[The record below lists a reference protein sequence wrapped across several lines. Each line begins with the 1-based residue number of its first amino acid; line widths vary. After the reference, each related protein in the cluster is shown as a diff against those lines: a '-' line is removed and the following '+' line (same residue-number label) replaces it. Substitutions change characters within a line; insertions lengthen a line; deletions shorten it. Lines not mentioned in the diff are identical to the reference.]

1 MHKYETKVIWSE
13 GRFGEL
19 SANET
24 EMKCSP
30 PINFRGYSK
39 TMTPEHAFVA
49 SAEICIL
56 MTFLT
61 MAEKNGVGL
70 VSYESE
76 TEGMLEKMEKGYEFT
91 KIIIR
96 PKVRVKV
103 EEDINKA
110 KEAMVRA
117 KKYALVLNSMKTE
130 VVVEPN
136 FETTNC

>member
-1 MHKYETKVIWSE
+1 MQKYETKVIWLE
-13 GRFGEL
+13 DRLGEL
-19 SANET
+19 YANEIK
-24 EMKCSP
+24 MNCSP

-49 SAEICIL
+49 SAEMCVL
-56 MTFLT
+56 MTFIT

-76 TEGMLEKMEKGYEFT
+76 SEGILEKLEKGYEFK
-91 KIIIR
+91 KIIVR

-103 EEDINKA
+103 EEDVNKA
-110 KEAMVRA
+110 KESMDRA

-130 VVVEPN
+130 VVVEPS
-136 FETTNC
+136 FEMTKY

>member
-1 MHKYETKVIWSE
+1 MQKYETKVIWLE
-13 GRFGEL
+13 DRLGEL
-19 SANET
+19 YANEIK
-24 EMKCSP
+24 MNCSP

-49 SAEICIL
+49 SAEMCVL
-56 MTFLT
+56 LTFIT

-76 TEGMLEKMEKGYEFT
+76 SEGILEKLEKGFEFT

-103 EEDINKA
+103 EEDVNKA
-110 KEAMVRA
+110 KESMDRA

-130 VVVEPN
+130 VVVEPS
-136 FETTNC
+136 FETTKY

>member
-1 MHKYETKVIWSE
+1 MQKYETKVIWLE
-13 GRFGEL
+13 NRLGEL
-19 SANET
+19 YANEIK
-24 EMKCSP
+24 MNCSP

-39 TMTPEHAFVA
+39 TMTSEHAFVA
-49 SAEICIL
+49 SAEMCVF
-56 MTFLT
+56 MTFIT

-76 TEGMLEKMEKGYEFT
+76 SEGILEKLEKGFEFS

-103 EEDINKA
+103 EEDVNKA
-110 KEAMVRA
+110 KESMDRA

-130 VVVEPN
+130 VVVEPS
-136 FETTNC
+136 FETTKY